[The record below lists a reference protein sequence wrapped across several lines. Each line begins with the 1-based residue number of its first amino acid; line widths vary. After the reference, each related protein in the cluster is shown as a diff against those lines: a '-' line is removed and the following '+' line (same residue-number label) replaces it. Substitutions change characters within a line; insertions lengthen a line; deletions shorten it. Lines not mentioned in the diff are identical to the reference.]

1 MNSIPNKFFTENY
14 KQCIF
19 SVMDNISD
27 PNISFDTN
35 GISNYYY
42 EYQKFAGQQKFS
54 SIEKAKGFQDLI
66 EKIKADGKHK
76 KYDCLIGISGGA
88 DSSYIAYLAKVN
100 NLRPLLVHFDYGW
113 NTDAAI
119 SNIENLT
126 NKLGFELYTYVIDWK
141 IIRDLQRSYYRAS
154 VVDLDVPADH
164 TIFGALFNVANKFGI
179 KTILSGS
186 NYQTELTMPKTWN
199 YLKTDLINIRNIQK
213 KFGNLSLK
221 GVHTNGVFDQLIY
234 WMKGIRS
241 IPILYYVD
249 YNQENVYKLLEVE
262 LGWKNYGSKHFE
274 NVFTRFFQGYVLPN
288 KFGIDKRKAHL
299 SNLIFS
305 GQLTK
310 DKALEELNSP
320 TYNKQLQLEDKEY
333 VAKKLGFSTAEFD
346 LILNQSNV
354 QHSYYGTDYNIRKR
368 IYFWA
373 SLVLPKIY
381 KKLLYDKLLKGRN
394 E

>member
-1 MNSIPNKFFTENY
+1 MSSIPKKFIPETY
-14 KQCIF
+14 KQCKL

-27 PNISFDTN
+27 PNISFDSN
-35 GISNYYY
+35 GVSNYYY
-42 EYQKFAGQQKFS
+42 EYKLFAEKEEFTQSSKSLKFQS
-54 SIEKAKGFQDLI
+54 LI
-66 EKIKADGKHK
+66 DKIKTEGKRS

-126 NKLGFELYTYVIDWK
+126 KKLGFELYTYVIDWN

-164 TIFGALFNVANKFGI
+164 TIFGALFKVANKFGI

-186 NYQTELTMPKTWN
+186 NYQTEFTMPKSWN
-199 YLKTDLINIRNIQK
+199 YLKTDLVNIKNIHN
-213 KFGNLSLK
+213 KFGNLTLK
-221 GVHTNGVFDQLIY
+221 GVHTNGVVDQILY
-234 WMKGIRS
+234 WLKGIRS

-249 YNQENVYKLLEVE
+249 YNQDKVFKLLENE

-274 NVFTRFFQGYVLPN
+274 NVYTRFFQGYVLPN

-305 GQLTK
+305 GQLSK
-310 DKALEELNSP
+310 HDALDQLKFP
-320 TYNKQLQLEDKEY
+320 PYDVQLQLDDKEY
-333 VAKKLGFSTAEFD
+333 IAKKLGFSSDEFD
-346 LILNQSNV
+346 SILTQDNV
-354 QHSYYGTDYNIRKR
+354 EHSYYGTDYRLRRYI
-368 IYFWA
+368 FLVA
-373 SLVLPKIY
+373 SFFLPKKI
-381 KKLLYDKLLKGRN
+381 KTILYDKLLKGRN

>member
-1 MNSIPNKFFTENY
+1 MNSIPKKFFPDNY
-14 KQCIF
+14 KQCKL
-19 SVMDNISD
+19 SVMDNICD
-27 PNISFDTN
+27 PNISFDSN

-42 EYQKFAGQQKFS
+42 EYQTFANQDKFT
-54 SIEKAKGFQDLI
+54 SISKAKTFQGLI
-66 EKIKADGKHK
+66 DKIKADGQNS

-126 NKLGFELYTYVIDWK
+126 NKLGFELYTYVIDWN
-141 IIRDLQRSYYRAS
+141 IIRDLQRSYYKAS

-186 NYQTELTMPKTWN
+186 NYQTELIMPKTWN
-199 YLKTDLINIRNIQK
+199 YLKTDLVNIRNIQN
-213 KFGNLSLK
+213 KFGKLSLSE
-221 GVHTNGVFDQLIY
+221 VHTNGVVDQLIY

-241 IPILYYVD
+241 IPILYYLE
-249 YNQENVYKLLEVE
+249 YNQENVFKLLEDE

-274 NVFTRFFQGYVLPN
+274 NVYTRFFQGYVLPN

-305 GQLTK
+305 GQLSK
-310 DKALEELNSP
+310 EKALEELKMP
-320 TYNKQLQLEDKEY
+320 PYNKQLQLEDKEY
-333 VAKKLGFSTAEFD
+333 IAKKLGFSGEEFD
-346 LILNQSNV
+346 LILNQTNV
-354 QHSYYGTDYNIRKR
+354 DHSYYGTDISMRKK
-368 IYFWA
+368 IYFFA
-373 SLVLPKIY
+373 SLLLSKKY
-381 KKLLYDKLLKGRN
+381 KGILFDKLLKGRN